1 MAPTNNP
8 NATVSIA
15 TCAGSCPNDLSTL
28 LNEASSFDDASRVA
42 AAETW

>member
-1 MAPTNNP
+1 VAPTNSAR
-8 NATVSIA
+8 ATASMA
-15 TCAGSCPNDLSTL
+15 TWAGSWPNDLSTL